1 MTIKT
6 ISKIEMSRDDIEA
19 LNHASA
25 LLDVIRDLMEH
36 AGSMLF
42 LGGDIGGFSSDE
54 VDTASTILVGIVE
67 NATLRA
73 EE

>member
-19 LNHASA
+19 LNHAAA
-25 LLDVIRDLMEH
+25 LLDDICELMAHTE
-36 AGSMLF
+36 SMLF
-42 LGGDIGGFSSDE
+42 LDGDIGGFSSDE
-54 VDTASTILVGIVE
+54 VDAASTILTGIVE